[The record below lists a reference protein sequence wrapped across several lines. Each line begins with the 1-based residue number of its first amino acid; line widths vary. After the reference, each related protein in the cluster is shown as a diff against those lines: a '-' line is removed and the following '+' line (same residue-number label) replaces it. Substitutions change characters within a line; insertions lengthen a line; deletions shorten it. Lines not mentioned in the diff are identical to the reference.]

1 MVNTNKHLIF
11 VSQKQTTMRIITK
24 INTWRS
30 KSGEFR
36 VYVSFKG
43 ETEQGCY
50 YKDGN
55 SYQPKGTLINMSIE
69 EKKEAMHISSL
80 KHGQNNWGV
89 VYENEIITIE
99 TKKRFSRDTE
109 NWMPN
114 KMKDDFEKG
123 FPINPADYLNM

>member
-1 MVNTNKHLIF
+1 
-11 VSQKQTTMRIITK
+11 MRSITK
-24 INTWRS
+24 INTW
-30 KSGEFR
+30 KSPKGEFR
-36 VYVSFKG
+36 IYVSFEGCKN
-43 ETEQGCY
+43 QGCY
-50 YKDGN
+50 YKSGN
-55 SYQPKGTLINMSIE
+55 YYQPKGTLINMSIE